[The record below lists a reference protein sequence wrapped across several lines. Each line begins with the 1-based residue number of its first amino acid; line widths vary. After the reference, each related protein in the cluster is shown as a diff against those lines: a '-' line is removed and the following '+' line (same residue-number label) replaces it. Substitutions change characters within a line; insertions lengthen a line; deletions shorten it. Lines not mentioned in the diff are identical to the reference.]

1 METRREP
8 KGGKRKQRGGSD
20 ACFAAEQEAGC
31 RVPPLPFR
39 PPRYRPGA
47 VLGPPL
53 GAERGGVGGVSRL
66 GPARHGRSG
75 RGVRRPSKWGCGIA
89 GGGMSRSAS
98 LHLAGRISAKSP
110 LSDSFSPRILNGAFL
125 AAFAGGGPSGRARRS
140 CVAVQLPCK
149 ARCCCT
155 GFTSGLAKLLPA

>member
-53 GAERGGVGGVSRL
+53 GAERGGLGGVSRP

-125 AAFAGGGPSGRARRS
+125 AAFAGGVRRAEPGEAAWLCS
-140 CVAVQLPCK
+140 CPAKPAAVAPVLQV
-149 ARCCCT
+149 A
-155 GFTSGLAKLLPA
+155 